1 MEQSGLG
8 QRPLR
13 PPQLSRPSRPA
24 RPVRRGP
31 SGRAQPVAYLY
42 LLPAFSFFAVFAV
55 APLVHAFKLSFY
67 EWNGITD
74 QVWVGL
80 DNYVTVFTD
89 PKVRAALW
97 NSVILII
104 FYAVLPICVA
114 LAIVGLMA
122 RVRIRGRT
130 AFRAVLFVPTILPL
144 TVVAVAWRWVY
155 APDGPLNFGL
165 DLIGLDFVSRAWLG
179 DFTFALPSLGMV
191 GTWVTFG
198 LVFVLF
204 AAGVQ
209 KIPSERY
216 ESARIDGAN
225 MVREFFAVTLPALR
239 GEITVALILTVTAAL
254 RNFDLVFVMTRG
266 GPGTNTEVPS
276 MFIYRSVFQIRSIGL
291 GAAIGVILMLELLAV
306 NLAVLWYRRRG
317 DLSA

>member
-1 MEQSGLG
+1 MEPSGPG
-8 QRPLR
+8 DRSPRGRANR
-13 PPQLSRPSRPA
+13 PPRADRAAP
-24 RPVRRGP
+24 RGP
-31 SGRAQPVAYLY
+31 AGRVQPVAYLY
-42 LLPAFSFFAVFAV
+42 LLPAFAFFAVFAV

-74 QVWVGL
+74 QSWVGL

-97 NSVILII
+97 NSVILIV
-104 FYAVLPICVA
+104 FYAVLPISVA
-114 LAIVGLMA
+114 LAVVGLMA

-179 DFTFALPSLGMV
+179 DFTFALPSMGMV

-209 KIPSERY
+209 KIPPELY
-216 ESARIDGAN
+216 ESARLDGAGII
-225 MVREFFAVTLPALR
+225 REFFAVTLPELR
-239 GEITVALILTVTAAL
+239 GEITVAMILTVTAAL

-276 MFIYRSVFQIRSIGL
+276 MFIYRSVFQIREIGL